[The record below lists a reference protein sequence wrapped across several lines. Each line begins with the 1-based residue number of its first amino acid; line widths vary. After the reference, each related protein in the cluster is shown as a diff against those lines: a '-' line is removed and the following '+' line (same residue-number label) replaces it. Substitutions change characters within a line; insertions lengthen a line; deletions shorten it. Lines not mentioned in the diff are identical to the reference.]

1 VIFDPLHCVPSARS
15 AWTTV
20 NIGEA
25 FPGLQTPLSWTA
37 FSGPCERGVRRG
49 LRDLGGFTRAELEIP
64 DDVDDRLLAIFYGRC
79 AGGVDA
85 LRKVMDRIPGNSG
98 DKFEEHILGSVR
110 PGLPSHRIL
119 RRYPLA
125 IARAGH
131 ALATSTHHLRKEA
144 ATTQAWW
151 SRVCIDEAH
160 PGAARD
166 IFREAQ
172 DRVEQ
177 AFRRHMTVRMLGQ
190 GLFDNVQALA
200 TAHGREG
207 CGLKLATGYGGLD
220 EGNLIDELL
229 RVSRDEMPL
238 ASFLAKFG
246 FHGPAEGDVASRSW
260 REDPRPL
267 HRWIHSVGEP
277 GFRPDR
283 RAEAA
288 GRVAARVTAERA
300 LLVALPRYRRPMTSL
315 TLRLTRHFVVLGEV
329 GKATFLR
336 AFDGLRYAA
345 RKRGREL
352 VDAGVLGDVEDVF
365 LLTADEAFSGVLTR
379 RQAADLCSARSRTR
393 EEYRGLR
400 LPQAWVG
407 PAPRLAVA
415 SGDDTE
421 PDGFSISGIAASPGE
436 ARGRARVVLDP
447 ADVDLDEGDIL
458 VCETTDPA
466 WTPHIYRA
474 AALVIDIGSSMS
486 HGAIVARELGVPCV
500 TGTKTGT
507 VRIHTGDLLA
517 VDGSRGTVT
526 VVSRLT
532 PTPGQRPCTSERE
545 AR

>member
-1 VIFDPLHCVPSARS
+1 MTLDPLHCVPSARS

-49 LRDLGGFTRAELEIP
+49 LRDLGGFTRAELQIP
-64 DDVDDRLLAIFYGRC
+64 DNVDDRLLAIFYGRC

-98 DKFEEHILGSVR
+98 DKFEEQILGSVR

-131 ALATSTHHLRKEA
+131 ALATSTHQLRKEA
-144 ATTQAWW
+144 ATTRAWW

-190 GLFDNVQALA
+190 GLFDSVQALA
-200 TAHGREG
+200 ATHGREG
-207 CGLKLATGYGGLD
+207 CGLTLATGYGGLD
-220 EGNLIDELL
+220 EGHLIEELL
-229 RVSRDEMPL
+229 RVSRGERPL
-238 ASFLAKFG
+238 ASFLATFG

-260 REDPRPL
+260 REDPGPL
-267 HRWIHSVGEP
+267 HRWIHSMEVP
-277 GFRPDR
+277 GLQRDR

-288 GRVAARVTAERA
+288 ERVAARVAAERA
-300 LLVALPRYRRPMTSL
+300 LLAALPRVRRPMTSL

-352 VDAGVLGDVEDVF
+352 VDAGILADAEDVF
-365 LLTADEAFSGVLTR
+365 LLTADEAFSAALTR
-379 RQAADLCSARSRTR
+379 RQAADLCGARSRTH

-400 LPQAWVG
+400 LPQSWVG
-407 PAPRLAVA
+407 PAPRLAPA
-415 SGDDTE
+415 SSDAD
-421 PDGFSISGIAASPGE
+421 PDSFSINGIAASPGE
-436 ARGRARVVLDP
+436 VRGHARVVFDP
-447 ADVDLDEGDIL
+447 ADIDLDDGDIL

-466 WTPHIYRA
+466 WTPHVYRA
-474 AALVIDIGSSMS
+474 AALVTDIGSSMS

-526 VVSRLT
+526 VVSRLI
-532 PTPGQRPCTSERE
+532 PTPGQRPRPSERE